1 MSRLLETWIAEH
13 SAVVKNTFDNVTF
26 QLLNEVASQIALA
39 LKANGKLMLFG
50 NGGSAADCQHIAA
63 EFVSK
68 LKTDRVP
75 LSAIALTT
83 DTSILTAVGNDYG
96 FENLFKRQVLALG
109 KESDVAIGISTSGK
123 SINVIEGLKAC
134 NNIGIH
140 TILMTGSSDVDQS
153 LNFVDHVLRVRSF
166 DTAYIQE
173 VHIMFGHMLCARAE
187 ELIGV

>member
-1 MSRLLETWIAEH
+1 M
-13 SAVVKNTFDNVTF
+13 
-26 QLLNEVASQIALA
+26 
-39 LKANGKLMLFG
+39 
-50 NGGSAADCQHIAA
+50 
-63 EFVSK
+63 
-68 LKTDRVP
+68 
-75 LSAIALTT
+75 
-83 DTSILTAVGNDYG
+83 
-96 FENLFKRQVLALG
+96 ALG

>member
-75 LSAIALTT
+75 LSAIALTK
-83 DTSILTAVGNDYG
+83 ILQ
-96 FENLFKRQVLALG
+96 F
-109 KESDVAIGISTSGK
+109 
-123 SINVIEGLKAC
+123 
-134 NNIGIH
+134 
-140 TILMTGSSDVDQS
+140 
-153 LNFVDHVLRVRSF
+153 
-166 DTAYIQE
+166 
-173 VHIMFGHMLCARAE
+173 
-187 ELIGV
+187 

>member
-1 MSRLLETWIAEH
+1 
-13 SAVVKNTFDNVTF
+13 
-26 QLLNEVASQIALA
+26 
-39 LKANGKLMLFG
+39 MLFG

-96 FENLFKRQVLALG
+96 FENLFTSQVLALG
-109 KESDVAIGISTSGK
+109 KDSDVAIGISTSGK